1 MHNTQ
6 VQREA
11 WEAQVKLIIESQQH
25 SCRTADEIFLDSRP
39 LKASTSSQR
48 CVLCTCVFMYLCIC
62 ESSRCISPLEAVQS
76 INFPLKMCPRLA
88 EKLFG
93 PNLNPFFLQQLKRSV
108 FYSMQFKPF
117 VVFHSILQHVVF
129 HSILQHAVFHSIL
142 QLKLSVLYFTARES
156 VAVRLASLDPNID
169 TQWRRL
175 VQQGQ
180 KGACRILLFQFLLS
194 PLYRSSLFHP
204 FSPPRKHRSIAQ
216 QFANC

>member
-1 MHNTQ
+1 MHNIQ
-6 VQREA
+6 VQREPDR
-11 WEAQVKLIIESQQH
+11 AQVKLIIESQQH
-25 SCRTADEIFLDSRP
+25 SCRTANEIFLDSRP

-48 CVLCTCVFMYLCIC
+48 CVLCTCVFMSLCIC

-129 HSILQHAVFHSIL
+129 HSILQPAVFHSIL

-180 KGACRILLFQFLLS
+180 KGACRILLFQFLFS
-194 PLYRSSLFHP
+194 PRYGSSVFHP
-204 FSPPRKHRSIAQ
+204 FFTKQKTQKYSRAI
-216 QFANC
+216 C

>member
-1 MHNTQ
+1 MSSLYSTSCTSPLLCLQFEEVVFICFVKAPRVHG
-6 VQREA
+6 VR
-11 WEAQVKLIIESQQH
+11 AQVKLIIESQQH

-129 HSILQHAVFHSIL
+129 HSILQ
-142 QLKLSVLYFTARES
+142 LKLSVLYFTA
-156 VAVRLASLDPNID
+156 
-169 TQWRRL
+169 
-175 VQQGQ
+175 
-180 KGACRILLFQFLLS
+180 
-194 PLYRSSLFHP
+194 
-204 FSPPRKHRSIAQ
+204 
-216 QFANC
+216 

>member
-1 MHNTQ
+1 
-6 VQREA
+6 
-11 WEAQVKLIIESQQH
+11 
-25 SCRTADEIFLDSRP
+25 
-39 LKASTSSQR
+39 
-48 CVLCTCVFMYLCIC
+48 MYLCIC

-129 HSILQHAVFHSIL
+129 HSILQ
-142 QLKLSVLYFTARES
+142 LKLSVLYFTAWES
-156 VAVRLASLDPNID
+156 IAVRLASLDPNID

-194 PLYRSSLFHP
+194 PLYRSSMFHLF
-204 FSPPRKHRSIAQ
+204 FTTQKTQKYSTAI
-216 QFANC
+216 C

>member
-1 MHNTQ
+1 M
-6 VQREA
+6 
-11 WEAQVKLIIESQQH
+11 KLIIESQQH

-180 KGACRILLFQFLLS
+180 KGACRILLFQFLLR
-194 PLYRSSLFHP
+194 PLYRSSMFHP
-204 FSPPRKHRSIAQ
+204 FFITQKTQKYSAAICTTCIAI
-216 QFANC
+216 

>member
-1 MHNTQ
+1 M
-6 VQREA
+6 
-11 WEAQVKLIIESQQH
+11 KLIIESQQH

-39 LKASTSSQR
+39 LKASTSS
-48 CVLCTCVFMYLCIC
+48 VVCTCVFMYLCIC

-129 HSILQHAVFHSIL
+129 HSIWQHAVFHSIL

-180 KGACRILLFQFLLS
+180 KGACRILLFQFLFS
-194 PLYRSSLFHP
+194 PRYGSSVFHP
-204 FSPPRKHRSIAQ
+204 FFTKQKTQKYSAAI
-216 QFANC
+216 C

>member
-1 MHNTQ
+1 
-6 VQREA
+6 
-11 WEAQVKLIIESQQH
+11 
-25 SCRTADEIFLDSRP
+25 
-39 LKASTSSQR
+39 
-48 CVLCTCVFMYLCIC
+48 
-62 ESSRCISPLEAVQS
+62 
-76 INFPLKMCPRLA
+76 MCPRLA

-117 VVFHSILQHVVF
+117 VVFHSILQH
-129 HSILQHAVFHSIL
+129 AVLHSIL

-194 PLYRSSLFHP
+194 PLCIDHLCFILFHHP
-204 FSPPRKHRSIAQ
+204 E
-216 QFANC
+216 NTEV

>member
-6 VQREA
+6 VHKEA
-11 WEAQVKLIIESQQH
+11 WQAQVKLIIESQQH

-117 VVFHSILQHVVF
+117 VVFQSILQPV
-129 HSILQHAVFHSIL
+129 VFHSIL
-142 QLKLSVLYFTARES
+142 QLKLSVLYFTAWES
-156 VAVRLASLDPNID
+156 IAVRLASLDPNID

-194 PLYRSSLFHP
+194 PLYRSSMFHP
-204 FSPPRKHRSIAQ
+204 FFTTQKTQKYSTTAM
-216 QFANC
+216 C

>member
-11 WEAQVKLIIESQQH
+11 WQAQVKLVIESQQH

-117 VVFHSILQHVVF
+117 VVFQSILQPV
-129 HSILQHAVFHSIL
+129 VFHSIL
-142 QLKLSVLYFTARES
+142 QLKLSVLYFTAWGS
-156 VAVRLASLDPNID
+156 IAVRLASLDPNID
-169 TQWRRL
+169 TQWT
-175 VQQGQ
+175 
-180 KGACRILLFQFLLS
+180 AA
-194 PLYRSSLFHP
+194 SSTRTEGCL
-204 FSPPRKHRSIAQ
+204 
-216 QFANC
+216 